1 VSKIFEVFHFCDEER
16 RRIEAHSR
24 KIEVDGKE
32 SFEEHFYGKC
42 FGVIQTPQGQIKL
55 ELEFEIKATSIEE
68 AFSAFDVKAKEE
80 LEKAKLQIQAKQLIR
95 EGKVLQLPRNMRG
108 NQK

>member
-24 KIEVDGKE
+24 KVVEVDGKE

-42 FGVIQTPQGQIKL
+42 IGVIQTPQGQIKL

-95 EGKVLQLPRNMRG
+95 EGKVLQFPKNMRG
-108 NQK
+108 K